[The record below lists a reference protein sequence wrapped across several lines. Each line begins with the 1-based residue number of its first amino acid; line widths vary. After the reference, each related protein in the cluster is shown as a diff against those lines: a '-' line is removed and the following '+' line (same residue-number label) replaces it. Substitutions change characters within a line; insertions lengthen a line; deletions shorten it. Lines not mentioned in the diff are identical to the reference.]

1 MGAYQAL
8 SRAEKQIL
16 VRILKAKLKE
26 ITEGR
31 LKDELAIQKLTRMKL
46 ITFVPKKGR
55 QRVGRYKLTALG
67 EDIAQ
72 KASEELGRKPA
83 QKVKPTTRLTV
94 TLLKQE
100 MDFKLD
106 EILHRVGRIEK
117 RLGIIGSE
125 FGSKATI
132 GEEDLPNVLK
142 EVYEEICSTEPRFSN
157 LIPLSSLKTKLYEK
171 YNLSNE
177 LVDQTLL
184 RLEKERKLDLQVAYD
199 AGSLT
204 GAEYGIK
211 IPGRGLVFYVRWRK

>member
-8 SRAEKQIL
+8 SLAEKQIL
-16 VRILKAKLKE
+16 VKILKVKQKE
-26 ITEGR
+26 ITEGQ
-31 LKDELAIQKLTRMKL
+31 LKDELAKQNLTRMNL
-46 ITFVPKKGR
+46 ITYVPKMGR
-55 QRVGRYKLTALG
+55 QRMGRYKLTALG
-67 EDIAQ
+67 KDIAQ
-72 KASEELGRKPA
+72 KASEELSRKPA
-83 QKVKPTTRLTV
+83 QKVKPTTKLTIAH
-94 TLLKQE
+94 LKQE
-100 MDFKLD
+100 MDFRLD

-125 FGSKATI
+125 FVSKTAI
-132 GEEDLPNVLK
+132 EEEDLPKVLK
-142 EVYEEICSTEPRFSN
+142 EVYKEICSTEPRFSN
-157 LIPLSSLKTKLYEK
+157 LIPLSTLKTKLYEN